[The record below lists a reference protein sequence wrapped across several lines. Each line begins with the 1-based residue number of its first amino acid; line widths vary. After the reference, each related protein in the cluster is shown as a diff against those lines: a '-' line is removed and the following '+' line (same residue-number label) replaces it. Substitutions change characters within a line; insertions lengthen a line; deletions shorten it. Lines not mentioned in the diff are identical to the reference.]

1 MHPSITSFQN
11 KSNIENIMPKNS
23 KRPRT
28 ELDAKLIVDEVE
40 EIYEGKTDEEF
51 LIFAADK
58 ENEIENFQRYEILK
72 LKRRVEE
79 LTKKVKN
86 LAADSKSQ
94 KKTIRKL
101 RKNNLKKWKL
111 LTADELRNMSWN
123 EYALTIFNEKEI
135 ERYEELENCWYS
147 SEESADEDGK

>member
-1 MHPSITSFQN
+1 
-11 KSNIENIMPKNS
+11 MPKNL

-111 LTADELRNMSWN
+111 LTADELRNVSWN
-123 EYALTIFNEKEI
+123 EYALTIFNEEEI

>member
-1 MHPSITSFQN
+1 
-11 KSNIENIMPKNS
+11 MPKNS

-51 LIFAADK
+51 LIYAADK

-72 LKRRVEE
+72 LKKRVEE

-111 LTADELRNMSWN
+111 LTAEELRNMSWN
-123 EYALTIFNEKEI
+123 EYALTIFNEEEI

>member
-51 LIFAADK
+51 LIYAADK

-72 LKRRVEE
+72 LKKRVEE

-147 SEESADEDGK
+147 SEESADEAEE

>member
-1 MHPSITSFQN
+1 
-11 KSNIENIMPKNS
+11 MPKNL
-23 KRPRT
+23 KRPRD
-28 ELDAKLIVDEVE
+28 ENDDKLIVDEVE

-51 LIFAADK
+51 LIFVTEK

-79 LTKKVKN
+79 LTRKVKN
-86 LAADSKSQ
+86 LVADSKSQ
-94 KKTIRKL
+94 KKTIRVL

-147 SEESADEDGK
+147 SEESADEDGEE

>member
-1 MHPSITSFQN
+1 
-11 KSNIENIMPKNS
+11 MPKNL

-28 ELDAKLIVDEVE
+28 ELDSKLIVDEVE

-79 LTKKVKN
+79 LTKKVKGTG
-86 LAADSKSQ
+86 A
-94 KKTIRKL
+94 
-101 RKNNLKKWKL
+101 
-111 LTADELRNMSWN
+111 
-123 EYALTIFNEKEI
+123 
-135 ERYEELENCWYS
+135 NCI
-147 SEESADEDGK
+147 

>member
-51 LIFAADK
+51 LIYAADK

-72 LKRRVEE
+72 LKKRVEE

-147 SEESADEDGK
+147 SEESADESHE

>member
-1 MHPSITSFQN
+1 
-11 KSNIENIMPKNS
+11 MPKNL
-23 KRPRT
+23 KRPRD
-28 ELDAKLIVDEVE
+28 ENDDKLIVDEVE

-51 LIFAADK
+51 LIFATEK

-79 LTKKVKN
+79 LTRKVKN
-86 LAADSKSQ
+86 LVADSKSQ
-94 KKTIRKL
+94 KKTIRVL

-147 SEESADEDGK
+147 SEESADEDGEE

>member
-1 MHPSITSFQN
+1 
-11 KSNIENIMPKNS
+11 MPKNL
-23 KRPRT
+23 KRRRT

-51 LIFAADK
+51 LIYAADK

-72 LKRRVEE
+72 LKKRVEE

>member
-1 MHPSITSFQN
+1 
-11 KSNIENIMPKNS
+11 MPKNS

-51 LIFAADK
+51 LIYAADK

-72 LKRRVEE
+72 LKKRVEE

-147 SEESADEDGK
+147 SEESADESHE

>member
-1 MHPSITSFQN
+1 
-11 KSNIENIMPKNS
+11 MPKNS

-51 LIFAADK
+51 LIYAADK
-58 ENEIENFQRYEILK
+58 ENEIENLQRYEILK
-72 LKRRVEE
+72 LKKRVEE